1 MKYKHLFGPV
11 PSRRLGLSLGID
23 LVTKKT
29 CNLNCIFCEC
39 GETPKTDS
47 LRKNFK
53 NIIEIKSE
61 IIEALK
67 EIQPDYITFSGSGE
81 PTLSKDLGNIIN
93 FIKKDLNYKG
103 KIALITNSTLLSDP
117 KVIDEIILCDLI
129 IPTINTLKEDIFQK
143 ISRAKKVNVD
153 SIKKGL
159 TNLSSSN
166 YKGKIFLELFILEGI
181 NDCEDNLMELSDFIK
196 TIRYDKL
203 QINSLARPGADKN
216 LTRISSEKLFQI
228 KNYLENQGLKNVEI
242 IVSLKDIPNKMKIN
256 KSLFSN
262 MLEKREYSNDEIFK
276 IYKNNDIK

>member
-216 LTRISSEKLFQI
+216 LTRISSEKLLQI